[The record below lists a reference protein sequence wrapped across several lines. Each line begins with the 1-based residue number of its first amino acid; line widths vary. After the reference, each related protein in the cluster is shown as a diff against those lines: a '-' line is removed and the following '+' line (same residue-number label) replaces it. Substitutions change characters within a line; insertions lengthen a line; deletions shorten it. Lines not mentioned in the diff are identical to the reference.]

1 MVKKKKQ
8 QSLSTGSIVAIVVGI
23 VVVVFMILT
32 FMDSQS
38 NYEEETQ
45 NNYQVQFNAPE
56 SQPQV
61 NNPTC
66 NEGEILGAEDMECH
80 PKCGDGYCEDDSV
93 CCKSECYYYPHSAIA
108 CFDEIEENHDV
119 FTNTVS
125 KIDKLPGETY
135 DEALYKF
142 NMAVVAFNKMR
153 DSSEHCLNEIDDSSF
168 LLEELGY
175 DIDVYFDW
183 WNDVIISMDTILD
196 KQREVL
202 ENYYN

>member
-1 MVKKKKQ
+1 MAKKKQ

-23 VVVVFMILT
+23 IVVVFMILT
-32 FMDSQS
+32 FMDSQ
-38 NYEEETQ
+38 NDYQEDAPED
-45 NNYQVQFNAPE
+45 NYQVQFDAPE
-56 SQPQV
+56 PQP
-61 NNPTC
+61 NKPTC

-93 CCKSECYYYPHSAIA
+93 CYKSECYYYPNSAIA
-108 CFDEIEENHDV
+108 CFDEIEENHDT
-119 FTNTVS
+119 FTNTV
-125 KIDKLPGETY
+125 KGIDKLSGETY
-135 DEALYKF
+135 DEALSKF

-175 DIDVYFDW
+175 DIDAYFDW
-183 WNDVIISMDTILD
+183 WNNVISSMDTIFD

>member
-1 MVKKKKQ
+1 MTKKKQ
-8 QSLSTGSIVAIVVGI
+8 STLSTGSIIAIVVGI
-23 VVVVFMILT
+23 IVVVFMLLT
-32 FMDSQS
+32 FVDSQN

-45 NNYQVQFNAPE
+45 DNYQVQFDVPE
-56 SQPQV
+56 SQS

-66 NEGEILGAEDMECH
+66 NEEEILGAEDMECH

-93 CCKSECYYYPHSAIA
+93 CYKSECYYYPHSAIA

-119 FTNTVS
+119 FTDSV
-125 KIDKLPGETY
+125 KEVDRLPGGTY

-142 NMAVVAFNKMR
+142 NMVVVAFNKMR
-153 DSSEHCLNEIDDSSF
+153 DSSEHCLNELDDSSF

-175 DIDVYFDW
+175 DIGTYFDW
-183 WNDVIISMDTILD
+183 WNEVIASMDTTLD

-202 ENYYN
+202 ENY